1 MIFILLMLFF
11 LVRIIGSNVMP
22 FLGVNKKSHQN
33 NYAQDSHRKEG
44 EVRIEYT
51 DKNREKQKKADSGE
65 GDYIDFEELD
75 KS

>member
-11 LVRIIGSNVMP
+11 LVRIIGRIVMP
-22 FLGVNKKSHQN
+22 FLGGSKKGQQN
-33 NYAQDSHRKEG
+33 NYAQDTQRKEG

-51 DKNREKQKKADSGE
+51 DKNREKREKSDSGQ

-75 KS
+75 KP